1 MQRSI
6 MKVLVKGI
14 KAVHTPE
21 VQSAAVI
28 ASSKLMLTSVIH
40 DNDLLEHLVVC
51 YFDPATKENAGVRQ
65 ALSYFLPVFCH
76 SRQANMERM
85 ASVAAAVM
93 HTIAELNDELE
104 EDLEMVG
111 LSVIGNMLVDWTDPR
126 KLVTQDQGVLS
137 YDESEKKN
145 RDLIGEDIHLNL
157 AETLLETAMGHGC
170 SSKVSTDRLTCTSY

>member
-1 MQRSI
+1 

-21 VQSAAVI
+21 VQSAAVT

-40 DNDLLEHLVVC
+40 DDDLLKQLVLC
-51 YFDPATKENAGVRQ
+51 YFDPITKENAGARQ

-93 HTIAELNDELE
+93 HTVADMNDELE

-126 KLVTQDQGVLS
+126 KLVIQDQAVLS
-137 YDESEKKN
+137 YDESEKKK
-145 RDLIGEDIHLNL
+145 RDVVGGDIPLNL
-157 AETLLETAMGHGC
+157 AESLLEAVMGHGC
-170 SSKVSTDRLTCTSY
+170 SSKASIDWLIRT